1 MGVVEELD
9 AHRRIMVD
17 TAPIIYF
24 IEEHP
29 RFGKI
34 VDEIFLALTSE
45 ATYHIF
51 SSVIALIEVL
61 TQPIREANR
70 ELAEKYRRFLLH
82 SFNFTLYSIDPIIA
96 SKAAELRAQYN
107 LRTPDAIQLAVGIE
121 NGATLFLTNDKT
133 LKKVKDIHVMVLED
147 YL

>member
-45 ATYHIF
+45 ATYHLF

-82 SFNFTLYSIDPIIA
+82 SFNFTLYGIDPIIA
-96 SKAAELRAQYN
+96 SKAAELRAQ
-107 LRTPDAIQLAVGIE
+107 AGQ
-121 NGATLFLTNDKT
+121 
-133 LKKVKDIHVMVLED
+133 
-147 YL
+147 